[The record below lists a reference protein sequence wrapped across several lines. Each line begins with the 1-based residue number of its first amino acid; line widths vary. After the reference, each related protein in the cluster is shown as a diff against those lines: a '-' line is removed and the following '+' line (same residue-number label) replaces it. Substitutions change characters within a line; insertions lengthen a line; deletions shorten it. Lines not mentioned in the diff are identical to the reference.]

1 MKKKIFFQI
10 KMKIITWW
18 GLDFKKRNVL
28 IFRGIENQKKK
39 EE

>member
-1 MKKKIFFQI
+1 
-10 KMKIITWW
+10 MKIITWW